1 MQGII
6 GEMLGQCMLG
16 EYVEW
21 VESVLVWGVVMCVCE
36 MGVYSALRW
45 GRALYCLCSPHGE
58 QVSRRTQD
66 LARDH
71 FTGQS
76 PLTRLALLSVLSIA
90 FWPASLAGAASVAV
104 ASGALW

>member
-36 MGVYSALRW
+36 MGVSSVIDEARGLVLVVVMTQTKVLGSRLR
-45 GRALYCLCSPHGE
+45 
-58 QVSRRTQD
+58 
-66 LARDH
+66 
-71 FTGQS
+71 
-76 PLTRLALLSVLSIA
+76 
-90 FWPASLAGAASVAV
+90 
-104 ASGALW
+104 